1 MSHVCPFWSLNDF
14 TCHAPI
20 LRYTAGM
27 ILKAARLVIVG
38 RDPQRAARR
47 GLIRAIAAR
56 APLPRRGLTG
66 LLLSLFLR

>member
-1 MSHVCPFWSLNDF
+1 
-14 TCHAPI
+14 
-20 LRYTAGM
+20 M